1 MKNSRLVTF
10 TLVLTSILCISCNG
24 NDEIPNE
31 LSSVDFSSKGFVGTK
46 VAYKNEKSVKLE
58 ISNDELI
65 NSFNTYS
72 SKYGLNKR
80 GESFEMLEIEGK
92 YYIRFTNTDD
102 SVSTVALLNHS
113 SKFRNQNNKIGNFN
127 IMYIGETVCTTEA
140 CSACCGCIPD
150 GSYCTNCELNA
161 RDCTRTTSGVK

>member
-1 MKNSRLVTF
+1 MNSFRFADQITNF
-10 TLVLTSILCISCNG
+10 Y
-24 NDEIPNE
+24 EIVYE

-46 VAYKNEKSVKLE
+46 VAYKNENSVKLE

-102 SVSTVALLNHS
+102 SVSISIHNV
-113 SKFRNQNNKIGNFN
+113 
-127 IMYIGETVCTTEA
+127 YILG
-140 CSACCGCIPD
+140 
-150 GSYCTNCELNA
+150 
-161 RDCTRTTSGVK
+161 